1 MIFDFWK
8 KKTEKD
14 SVDNNVIPL
23 YNYPSYEETNN
34 PGKIPPMPT
43 VVPPAPKEDKCYYT
57 VGTTQSGK
65 TVLRMCDE
73 SGYSSLSLTMNEAAT
88 RQMIRMLE
96 ATLTEEDDDVE
107 ADPISN

>member
-1 MIFDFWK
+1 MFNFFSRKTAKDFMEQAK
-8 KKTEKD
+8 
-14 SVDNNVIPL
+14 
-23 YNYPSYEETNN
+23 ETYVV
-34 PGKIPPMPT
+34 PPMPT
-43 VVPPAPKEDKCYYT
+43 VEPPKPKEDKCFYT

-96 ATLTEEDDDVE
+96 ATLTEEDDVE
-107 ADPISN
+107 TDPISD